1 MSFLNAIAS
10 VLTAPVSGLITSGNT
25 EQRYAR
31 QHNMNLVEGVKSWL
45 LYYDGQLVSTY
56 PTAKDATDAIL
67 HIVLSHKSA
76 K

>member
-1 MSFLNAIAS
+1 MSFLTAIAS
-10 VLTAPVSGLITSGNT
+10 VLTAPVSGLLTSGNT

-31 QHNMNLVEGVKSWL
+31 QHDMNLVEGAKDWL
-45 LYYDGQLVSTY
+45 LYYNGELVSTY

-67 HIVLSHKSA
+67 RIVSSCKSA